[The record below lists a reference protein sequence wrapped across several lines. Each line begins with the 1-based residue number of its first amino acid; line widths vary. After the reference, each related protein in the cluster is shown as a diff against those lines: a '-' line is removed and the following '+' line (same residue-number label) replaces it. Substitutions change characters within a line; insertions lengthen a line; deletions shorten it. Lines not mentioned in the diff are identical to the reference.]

1 MNQEAPFTT
10 PAKKKITTLDGINR
24 TESPPGS
31 FATPVPPLIDQ
42 QEQPGSAKKRTGP
55 FTETTPIEMLEPTP
69 GGTANVMKNSSV
81 HKSST
86 ASMSRNGLAEL
97 PTVQTDM
104 DDLPQVQVVP
114 DNNFD

>member
-1 MNQEAPFTT
+1 
-10 PAKKKITTLDGINR
+10 
-24 TESPPGS
+24 
-31 FATPVPPLIDQ
+31 
-42 QEQPGSAKKRTGP
+42 
-55 FTETTPIEMLEPTP
+55 MLEPTP